1 MATEPKSNLALAT
14 DPSKINP
21 YGAPEE
27 QLNEYQQSLK
37 DQIKALEQRYA
48 NPNWFKVAAGFLK
61 PQLGGFAASL
71 GSAGEALGENV
82 EQQRAAALPIAQMR
96 AQLAQSNILTGQNK
110 AQADKFAAWKASGKP
125 MDQATYSEIAG
136 LNPDSSV
143 AKAAQA
149 AYEGQRKDLE
159 FTSGQQRLMMDAIQ
173 MKQAK
178 GIPLTKAEQ
187 SFLTNLPEQLSLRQ
201 EAKPLLPGGAPVGAE
216 GPPIAP
222 PTPTASS
229 TSSPPAPT
237 VDPAVKRRIESD
249 IQALTREIERLPA
262 GDKRLV
268 ILNEEMRKLKES
280 AQGQG
285 ETTASSS
292 TTPKKEEEI
301 KPYTPTFKFPDTS
314 NMSDPERRS
323 AEAIYNR
330 NVEKAEAASEDQ
342 FLKWKSL
349 ASDPVYSSTD
359 SEYKSAIDLI
369 KGDPQTAKKVFN
381 LLRGEGSFVNQIF
394 AAAQA
399 GFGVN
404 FNNYAANINLPVEP
418 FLRAGLNPEQQMT
431 ADRLV
436 RAMLV
441 VGNAKLMS
449 QGITPEKGN
458 AIYQQALENTKA
470 SLQQNAATA
479 LHNLEKDYITFQQ
492 NKKLYDQTVKEHG
505 VQVLNSMT
513 PYTDVINKSPEIK
526 RISEEAR
533 QQMTEREKEYKDALD
548 RAKKRRASA
557 GG

>member
-1 MATEPKSNLALAT
+1 MATEPKYSLSS

-21 YGAPEE
+21 YGAPKE
-27 QLNEYQQSLK
+27 QLDEYQQSLK
-37 DQIKALEQRYA
+37 DQIAALEQRYA

-61 PQLGGFAASL
+61 PQLGGFGASL

-110 AQADKFAAWKASGKP
+110 AQADKFAAWKASNKP
-125 MDQATYSEIAG
+125 MDQATYAEIFG
-136 LNPDSSV
+136 LNSQSEV
-143 AKAAQA
+143 AKAATA

-222 PTPTASS
+222 LTSTASS

-237 VDPAVKRRIESD
+237 VDPKIERRLKSD
-249 IQALTREIERLPA
+249 IEAVTREINRLPA
-262 GDKRLV
+262 GDKRIKELSGE
-268 ILNEEMRKLKES
+268 LSRLQES
-280 AQGQG
+280 AKAQGIDMGGAPQ
-285 ETTASSS
+285 AA
-292 TTPKKEEEI
+292 PAKEEEI

-314 NMSDPERRS
+314 SMSDPERRS

-533 QQMTEREKEYKDALD
+533 QQMAEREKEYKDALD